1 MPAVDYQNLISP
13 AICTR
18 SSYQFCPC
26 FLCQKGRETLVPN
39 SNCSNA
45 PSAVKIC
52 FECKSTIA
60 PGLEHNCTRQ
70 ERNMNILEMVRE
82 LSEKSRSQIVSQSL
96 KGISYNFN
104 FNQKLNIKI
113 I

>member
-1 MPAVDYQNLISP
+1 M
-13 AICTR
+13 
-18 SSYQFCPC
+18 
-26 FLCQKGRETLVPN
+26 VPN

-104 FNQKLNIKI
+104 KGRFKKKVENITKGQTPHP
-113 I
+113 